1 MGWHRSGTV
10 QELNTP
16 ARREQA
22 QSPRGAAMR
31 VLRCVHTGVCSR
43 GVHSGVCAQVC
54 SQVCVLR
61 YGSQGRAHRGVHSG
75 VCAQVREERTQG
87 FCK

>member
-22 QSPRGAAMR
+22 QSPRGAAMH

-43 GVHSGVCAQVC
+43 GVHSGVCAQV
-54 SQVCVLR
+54 
-61 YGSQGRAHRGVHSG
+61 
-75 VCAQVREERTQG
+75 REERTQG